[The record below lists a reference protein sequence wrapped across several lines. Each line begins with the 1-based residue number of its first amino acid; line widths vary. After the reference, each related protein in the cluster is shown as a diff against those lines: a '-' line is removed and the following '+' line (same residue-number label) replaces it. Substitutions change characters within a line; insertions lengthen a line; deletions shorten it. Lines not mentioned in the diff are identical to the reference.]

1 MEGWLTPS
9 RVNRTNGAT
18 HELDCCCS
26 QQ

>member
-18 HELDCCCS
+18 HELGCCCS